1 MNAPRKAEARVIP
14 LRLPELPDDWQPGAG
29 FVKRAVSYTLGF
41 IGLLLVAALLVS
53 MFVTMDITVKTSGV
67 LEPVQLW
74 PVRAQAGG
82 VVREVL
88 VKSGDTVAA
97 GQPVVKLDALALET
111 QLAQLQAQ
119 LRSAEIDRARSAA
132 ATPLERAQQSE
143 KLDRAR
149 ARLSTSRATLLQRM
163 VEHGLG
169 TNVDSMLAAHR
180 PGQHVTLDLAVGE
193 VRGAEAEIRLT
204 GTETGMLALRGFDER
219 KTGTEID
226 RLRAQI
232 AEAEQRITRSTVLA
246 PAAGVVLTDD
256 VERRLPGALVQEGV
270 TLLEVGD
277 LADWRVTMLVPE
289 RDVNKIQL
297 GDRVRLEV
305 QAFRQ
310 SDRRQLEARVTH
322 VASEPAGSGASGAA
336 PGAGGAPA
344 PAPMGGGVY
353 RVVASLDRDQVEPGE
368 LERFRR
374 GYSVSANVVT
384 RSGRILELAWN
395 YVGEKLNRK

>member
-1 MNAPRKAEARVIP
+1 MSAPQKVPGNVIP
-14 LRLPELPDDWQPGAG
+14 LRLPELRDDGQPGAG

-41 IGLLLVAALLVS
+41 IALLLAAGLLASV
-53 MFVTMDITVKTSGV
+53 FVTMDVTVKTSGV
-67 LEPVQLW
+67 LEPVRLW

-88 VKSGDTVAA
+88 VSTGDTVAA
-97 GQPVVKLDALALET
+97 GQPVLRLDALSLET
-111 QLAQLQAQ
+111 QLAQLQSQ

-149 ARLSTSRATLLQRM
+149 ARLTTSRATLLQRM

-169 TNVDSMLAAHR
+169 ENVDSLLAVHR
-180 PGQHVTLDLAVGE
+180 PGRHVTLDLAVGE

-204 GTETGMLALRGFDER
+204 GTETGMLALRGYDER

-232 AEAEQRITRSTVLA
+232 AEAEQRIARSTVVA

-256 VERRLPGALVQEGV
+256 VERRLPGALVREGE

-277 LADWRVTMLVPE
+277 LGDWRVTMLVSE
-289 RDVNKIQL
+289 RDVTKINR

-322 VASEPAGSGASGAA
+322 VAAEPAGSGASAA
-336 PGAGGAPA
+336 QSGSTGAPA
-344 PAPMGGGVY
+344 APQGAGVY
-353 RVVASLDRDQVEPGE
+353 RVVASLNREQVERAE

-384 RSGRILELAWN
+384 RSGRVLELAWN
-395 YVGEKLNRK
+395 YMRDKLNRP

>member
-1 MNAPRKAEARVIP
+1 MNAPRKAEAGVIP
-14 LRLPELPDDWQPGAG
+14 LRLPELRDDWQPGAG
-29 FVKRAVSYTLGF
+29 FVKRVVSYTLSF

-82 VVREVL
+82 VVRQVL
-88 VKSGDTVAA
+88 VKTGDTVAA

-149 ARLSTSRATLLQRM
+149 ARLTTSRATLLQRM

-180 PGQHVTLDLAVGE
+180 AGQHVTLDLAVGE

-204 GTETGMLALRGFDER
+204 GTETGMLALRGYDER

-232 AEAEQRITRSTVLA
+232 AEAEQRIARSTVLA

-256 VERRLPGALVQEGV
+256 VERRLPGALVQEGA

-277 LADWRVTMLVPE
+277 LGDWRVTMMVPE
-289 RDVNKIQL
+289 RDVTKIQL

-322 VASEPAGSGASGAA
+322 VAAEPAGSGASGGAS
-336 PGAGGAPA
+336 AGGAPA
-344 PAPMGGGVY
+344 AASSGGGLY
-353 RVVASLDRDQVEPGE
+353 RVVASLARDQVEPGE

-395 YVGEKLNRK
+395 YVAEKVNGK

>member
-1 MNAPRKAEARVIP
+1 MNLPKKAETNVIP
-14 LRLPELPDDWQPGAG
+14 LRLPHLPDDWQPGAG

-41 IGLLLVAALLVS
+41 IVLLLVTALLVS
-53 MFVTMDITVKTSGV
+53 MFVTMDVTVKSSGV

-74 PVRAQAGG
+74 PVRAQASG

-97 GQPVVKLDALALET
+97 GEPVLKLDALALET

-149 ARLSTSRATLLQRM
+149 ARLTTSRATLLQRM

-169 TNVDSMLAAHR
+169 TNVDSLLAAHR

-232 AEAEQRITRSTVLA
+232 AEAEQRIDRSTVLA

-256 VERRLPGALVQEGV
+256 VERRLPGALVQEGT

-277 LADWRVTMLVPE
+277 LGDWRVTMLISE
-289 RDVNKIQL
+289 RDVNKIEL
-297 GDRVRLEV
+297 GDPVRLEV

-322 VASEPAGSGASGAA
+322 VAAEPAGSGASGGASAGGGAAAAA
-336 PGAGGAPA
+336 PAGG
-344 PAPMGGGVY
+344 GLY

-395 YVGEKLNRK
+395 YLAEKLKK